1 MKKLLLQ
8 YKLSKPN
15 EEKESTNDVIN
26 EESTYDVIEEDFDET
41 HNTPAGGECKDDISW
56 VKYWRQ
62 CTAKSVENSWMQ
74 SELWRN
80 TSKMNM

>member
-41 HNTPAGGECKDDISW
+41 HNTPAGGECKDDIS
-56 VKYWRQ
+56 
-62 CTAKSVENSWMQ
+62 
-74 SELWRN
+74 
-80 TSKMNM
+80 